1 MRWNTIKYVDD
12 LKLLPK
18 NYLNKRYSKK
28 ILVSSTKHCSIN
40 QVFLM
45 YFDFEDQMFHFPSY
59 SPNFSDVK
67 LKPIEEINKWVE
79 LPKEPRMKKPCC

>member
-1 MRWNTIKYVDD
+1 
-12 LKLLPK
+12 
-18 NYLNKRYSKK
+18 
-28 ILVSSTKHCSIN
+28 
-40 QVFLM
+40 M